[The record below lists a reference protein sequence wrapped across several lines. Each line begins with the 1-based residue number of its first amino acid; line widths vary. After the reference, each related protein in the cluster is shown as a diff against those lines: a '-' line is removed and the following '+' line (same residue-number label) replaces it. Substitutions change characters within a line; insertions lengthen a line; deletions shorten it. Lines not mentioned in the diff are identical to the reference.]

1 MNFQKIYDYFFSN
14 NYMTKMP
21 TFGEVLASNI
31 ITLLLLLIILGLY
44 IAGKVLLMKKIY
56 GEKKMWQGA
65 IPVFGL
71 MKLYDAVELNKL
83 FAVSILIPVLGLIP
97 YFIFCYKL
105 PAALGEK
112 QPAFPY
118 LTIFFSPI
126 IMLMLA
132 TDQKYEYQYVR
143 GKNVPFQGAFA
154 LNRAQ
159 TAAPEAPVQPVS
171 EVPTQSIPEAPV
183 QSVVEMS
190 VQSTPESP
198 AQATNEAFVQGIPEV
213 PAQSAAEIPTQ
224 SPSNVPIQTASETPT
239 QPVAEILPPSAP
251 EDPVQSTQGT
261 PIESQNPS
269 IPENQV
275 QSSDLNN
282 LQ

>member
-1 MNFQKIYDYFFSN
+1 MNLQKIYDYFFSN

-21 TFGEVLASNI
+21 TFGEVLTSNI
-31 ITLLLLLIILGLY
+31 ITLLLLLIVLGLY

-65 IPVFGL
+65 IPVLGL

-83 FAVSILIPVLGLIP
+83 FAISILIPVIGLIP

-105 PAALGEK
+105 PTAFGEK

-154 LNRAQ
+154 LNNTQAPTGAPAQ
-159 TAAPEAPVQPVS
+159 PIVETPAQSISEAPVQPIVES
-171 EVPTQSIPEAPV
+171 PV
-183 QSVVEMS
+183 QPTVE
-190 VQSTPESP
+190 
-198 AQATNEAFVQGIPEV
+198 A
-213 PAQSAAEIPTQ
+213 
-224 SPSNVPIQTASETPT
+224 PT
-239 QPVAEILPPSAP
+239 QPVAENLPPSAP
-251 EDPVQSTQGT
+251 EVQVQSTQGA

-269 IPENQV
+269 ISENQV

>member
-21 TFGEVLASNI
+21 TFGEVLASNL

-56 GEKKMWQGA
+56 GEKKMWQGI
-65 IPVFGL
+65 IPVLGL

-83 FAVSILIPVLGLIP
+83 FAISILIPVLGLIP

-105 PAALGEK
+105 PAAFGEK

-132 TDQKYEYQYVR
+132 TGQKYEYQYVR
-143 GKNVPFQGAFA
+143 GKNIPFQGAFA
-154 LNRAQ
+154 LNNAQ
-159 TAAPEAPVQPVS
+159 APTEAPAQPIV
-171 EVPTQSIPEAPV
+171 ETPAQSIPEAPV
-183 QSVVEMS
+183 QPIV
-190 VQSTPESP
+190 ESP
-198 AQATNEAFVQGIPEV
+198 VQPTVEA
-213 PAQSAAEIPTQ
+213 
-224 SPSNVPIQTASETPT
+224 PT
-239 QPVAEILPPSAP
+239 QPVAENLPPSAP
-251 EDPVQSTQGT
+251 EASVQSTQGT

-269 IPENQV
+269 ISENQV
-275 QSSDLNN
+275 QSSGLNN

>member
-21 TFGEVLASNI
+21 SLGEVLASNI
-31 ITLLLLLIILGLY
+31 ITLLLLLIVLGLY
-44 IAGKVLLMKKIY
+44 IVGKVLLMKKIY
-56 GEKKMWQGA
+56 GEKKKWQGA
-65 IPVFGL
+65 IPVLGL

-83 FAVSILIPVLGLIP
+83 FAISILIPVLGLIP

-105 PAALGEK
+105 PAAFGEK
-112 QPAFPY
+112 QPAFPF

-154 LNRAQ
+154 LNNAQ
-159 TAAPEAPVQPVS
+159 APTEAPVQPAS
-171 EVPTQSIPEAPV
+171 EV
-183 QSVVEMS
+183 S
-190 VQSTPESP
+190 VQSTPEV
-198 AQATNEAFVQGIPEV
+198 ATQPIAEA
-213 PAQSAAEIPTQ
+213 
-224 SPSNVPIQTASETPT
+224 PT
-239 QPVAEILPPSAP
+239 QPVVEIQTQ
-251 EDPVQSTQGT
+251 PVQGT
-261 PIESQNPS
+261 VIESQSPS
-269 IPENQV
+269 TSENQV

>member
-1 MNFQKIYDYFFSN
+1 MNLQKIYDYFFSN

-21 TFGEVLASNI
+21 SFGEVLASNV
-31 ITLLLLLIILGLY
+31 ITLLLLLIILGFY

-65 IPVFGL
+65 IPVLGL

-83 FAVSILIPVLGLIP
+83 FAISILIPLLGLIP

-105 PAALGEK
+105 PAAFGEK
-112 QPAFPY
+112 QPAFPF

-154 LNRAQ
+154 LNNAQ
-159 TAAPEAPVQPVS
+159 APTEAPVQPAS
-171 EVPTQSIPEAPV
+171 EV
-183 QSVVEMS
+183 S
-190 VQSTPESP
+190 VQSTPEV
-198 AQATNEAFVQGIPEV
+198 ATQPIAEA
-213 PAQSAAEIPTQ
+213 
-224 SPSNVPIQTASETPT
+224 PT
-239 QPVAEILPPSAP
+239 QPVVEIQTQ
-251 EDPVQSTQGT
+251 PVQGT
-261 PIESQNPS
+261 VIESQS
-269 IPENQV
+269 HSTSENQV

>member
-1 MNFQKIYDYFFSN
+1 MNLQKIYDYFFSN

-21 TFGEVLASNI
+21 SFGEVLASNV

-56 GEKKMWQGA
+56 GEKKMWQGV
-65 IPVFGL
+65 IPVLGL
-71 MKLYDAVELNKL
+71 MNLYDAVELNKL
-83 FAVSILIPVLGLIP
+83 FAISILIPVIGLIP

-105 PAALGEK
+105 PAAFGEK

-143 GKNVPFQGAFA
+143 GKNIPFQGAFA
-154 LNRAQ
+154 LNNARTIAE
-159 TAAPEAPVQPVS
+159 TAPQP
-171 EVPTQSIPEAPV
+171 
-183 QSVVEMS
+183 
-190 VQSTPESP
+190 TPEVVNQP
-198 AQATNEAFVQGIPEV
+198 TPEV
-213 PAQSAAEIPTQ
+213 DTQ
-224 SPSNVPIQTASETPT
+224 PITEAPT
-239 QPVAEILPPSAP
+239 QPVVEIQTQ
-251 EDPVQSTQGT
+251 PVQGT
-261 PIESQNPS
+261 VIESQSPS
-269 IPENQV
+269 TSENQV

>member
-1 MNFQKIYDYFFSN
+1 MNLQKIYDYFFSN

-21 TFGEVLASNI
+21 SFGEVLASNV

-44 IAGKVLLMKKIY
+44 VAGKVLLLKKIY

-65 IPVFGL
+65 IPVLGL

-83 FAVSILIPVLGLIP
+83 FAISILIPVIGLIP

-105 PAALGEK
+105 PAAFGEK
-112 QPAFPY
+112 QPVFPY

-154 LNRAQ
+154 LNNTQ
-159 TAAPEAPVQPVS
+159 APTGAPAQPVS
-171 EVPTQSIPEAPV
+171 ESPTQSIPEAPV
-183 QSVVEMS
+183 QPVVE
-190 VQSTPESP
+190 TPIQP
-198 AQATNEAFVQGIPEV
+198 A
-213 PAQSAAEIPTQ
+213 SEIPTQ
-224 SPSNVPIQTASETPT
+224 S
-239 QPVAEILPPSAP
+239 VAENLPPSTSEAL
-251 EDPVQSTQGT
+251 VQTTQGT

-269 IPENQV
+269 VSENQV

>member
-143 GKNVPFQGAFA
+143 GKNIPFQGAFA
-154 LNRAQ
+154 LNNTQALTGAPAQ
-159 TAAPEAPVQPVS
+159 SAS
-171 EVPTQSIPEAPV
+171 EVSA
-183 QSVVEMS
+183 
-190 VQSTPESP
+190 QSTPEAATQPITETPVQTAPEMP
-198 AQATNEAFVQGIPEV
+198 AQPVVETQTQSVLET
-213 PAQSAAEIPTQ
+213 PAQPA
-224 SPSNVPIQTASETPT
+224 
-239 QPVAEILPPSAP
+239 
-251 EDPVQSTQGT
+251 QGT
-261 PIESQNPS
+261 VIESQSPV
-269 IPENQV
+269 PENQV
-275 QSSDLNN
+275 QSSVG
-282 LQ
+282 

>member
-21 TFGEVLASNI
+21 SLGEVLASNI
-31 ITLLLLLIILGLY
+31 ITLLLLLIVLGLY
-44 IAGKVLLMKKIY
+44 IVGKVLLMKKIY

-65 IPVFGL
+65 IPVLGL

-83 FAVSILIPVLGLIP
+83 FAISILIPVIGLIP

-105 PAALGEK
+105 PDAFGKK

-154 LNRAQ
+154 LNNAQ
-159 TAAPEAPVQPVS
+159 APTEAPVQPV
-171 EVPTQSIPEAPV
+171 
-183 QSVVEMS
+183 VE
-190 VQSTPESP
+190 TP
-198 AQATNEAFVQGIPEV
+198 AQPAPEI
-213 PAQSAAEIPTQ
+213 SA
-224 SPSNVPIQTASETPT
+224 
-239 QPVAEILPPSAP
+239 QPVAENLPPSAP
-251 EDPVQSTQGT
+251 EASVQSTQGT
-261 PIESQNPS
+261 PTEPQNPS
-269 IPENQV
+269 VSESQV

>member
-21 TFGEVLASNI
+21 TFGEVLASNL

-56 GEKKMWQGA
+56 GEKKMWQGI
-65 IPVFGL
+65 IPVLGL

-83 FAVSILIPVLGLIP
+83 FAISILIPVLGLIP

-105 PAALGEK
+105 PAAFGEK
-112 QPAFPY
+112 QPAFPF

-154 LNRAQ
+154 LNNAQ
-159 TAAPEAPVQPVS
+159 APTEAPVQPAS
-171 EVPTQSIPEAPV
+171 EV
-183 QSVVEMS
+183 S
-190 VQSTPESP
+190 VQSTPEV
-198 AQATNEAFVQGIPEV
+198 ATQPIAEA
-213 PAQSAAEIPTQ
+213 
-224 SPSNVPIQTASETPT
+224 PT
-239 QPVAEILPPSAP
+239 QPVVEIQTQ
-251 EDPVQSTQGT
+251 PVQGT
-261 PIESQNPS
+261 VIESQSPS
-269 IPENQV
+269 TSENQV

>member
-21 TFGEVLASNI
+21 TFGEVLASNV

-56 GEKKMWQGA
+56 GKKKMWQGA
-65 IPVFGL
+65 IPVLGL

-83 FAVSILIPVLGLIP
+83 FAISILIPVLGLIP

-105 PAALGEK
+105 PAAFGEK
-112 QPAFPY
+112 QPVFPY

-143 GKNVPFQGAFA
+143 GKNIPFQGAFA
-154 LNRAQ
+154 LNNARTIAE
-159 TAAPEAPVQPVS
+159 TAPQP
-171 EVPTQSIPEAPV
+171 
-183 QSVVEMS
+183 
-190 VQSTPESP
+190 TPEVVNQP
-198 AQATNEAFVQGIPEV
+198 TAEA
-213 PAQSAAEIPTQ
+213 
-224 SPSNVPIQTASETPT
+224 PT
-239 QPVAEILPPSAP
+239 QPVVEIQTQ
-251 EDPVQSTQGT
+251 PVQGT
-261 PIESQNPS
+261 VIESQSPS
-269 IPENQV
+269 TSENQV

>member
-21 TFGEVLASNI
+21 TFGEVLASNL

-65 IPVFGL
+65 IPVLGL

-83 FAVSILIPVLGLIP
+83 FAISILIPVLGLIP

-105 PAALGEK
+105 PAAFGEK

-126 IMLMLA
+126 IMLILA

-154 LNRAQ
+154 LNCAQ
-159 TAAPEAPVQPVS
+159 TAPEAPAQPVS

-183 QSVVEMS
+183 QSVVE
-190 VQSTPESP
+190 T
-198 AQATNEAFVQGIPEV
+198 
-213 PAQSAAEIPTQ
+213 
-224 SPSNVPIQTASETPT
+224 PIQPASEIPT
-239 QPVAEILPPSAP
+239 QPVAENLPPSAP
-251 EDPVQSTQGT
+251 EVPVQSTQGAPT
-261 PIESQNPS
+261 ESQNPS
-269 IPENQV
+269 ISENQV

>member
-14 NYMTKMP
+14 NYITKMP
-21 TFGEVLASNI
+21 SFGEVLASNI

-65 IPVFGL
+65 IPVLGL

-83 FAVSILIPVLGLIP
+83 FAISILIPVLGLIP

-105 PAALGEK
+105 PAAFGEK
-112 QPAFPY
+112 QPVFPY

-143 GKNVPFQGAFA
+143 GKNIPFQGAFA
-154 LNRAQ
+154 LNNTQASTGAPAQ
-159 TAAPEAPVQPVS
+159 PNVETPAQSTPESTVQTITEIPTQPVS
-171 EVPTQSIPEAPV
+171 EVPTQ
-183 QSVVEMS
+183 
-190 VQSTPESP
+190 
-198 AQATNEAFVQGIPEV
+198 QA
-213 PAQSAAEIPTQ
+213 
-224 SPSNVPIQTASETPT
+224 PT
-239 QPVAEILPPSAP
+239 QPVAENLPPSAP
-251 EDPVQSTQGT
+251 EAPVQSTQGT

-269 IPENQV
+269 ISENQV

>member
-1 MNFQKIYDYFFSN
+1 MNLQKIYDYFFSN

-21 TFGEVLASNI
+21 SFGEVLASNV

-44 IAGKVLLMKKIY
+44 VAGKVLLLKKIY

-65 IPVFGL
+65 IPVLGL

-83 FAVSILIPVLGLIP
+83 FAISILIPVLGLIP

-105 PAALGEK
+105 PTAFGEK

-143 GKNVPFQGAFA
+143 GKNIPFQGAFA
-154 LNRAQ
+154 LNNTQAPTGAPAQ
-159 TAAPEAPVQPVS
+159 PTTEAPAQP
-171 EVPTQSIPEAPV
+171 TTEAPV
-183 QSVVEMS
+183 QSVVENP
-190 VQSTPESP
+190 VQPTV
-198 AQATNEAFVQGIPEV
+198 EAPSQPVSEVSSQSIPEA
-213 PAQSAAEIPTQ
+213 PAQS
-224 SPSNVPIQTASETPT
+224 
-239 QPVAEILPPSAP
+239 VAENLPPSTSEAL
-251 EDPVQSTQGT
+251 VQTTQGT

-269 IPENQV
+269 VSENQV

>member
-105 PAALGEK
+105 PAAFGKK
-112 QPAFPY
+112 QPVFPY

-154 LNRAQ
+154 LNNTQAPTGAPAQ
-159 TAAPEAPVQPVS
+159 STTEAPIQPVAETPIQPASEIPTQPVAENLPPSAPEAPVQ
-171 EVPTQSIPEAPV
+171 SIQGAP
-183 QSVVEMS
+183 
-190 VQSTPESP
+190 
-198 AQATNEAFVQGIPEV
+198 A
-213 PAQSAAEIPTQ
+213 
-224 SPSNVPIQTASETPT
+224 
-239 QPVAEILPPSAP
+239 
-251 EDPVQSTQGT
+251 
-261 PIESQNPS
+261 ESQNPS
-269 IPENQV
+269 VSENQV
-275 QSSDLNN
+275 QSSGLNN

>member
-14 NYMTKMP
+14 NYITKMP
-21 TFGEVLASNI
+21 SLGEVLASNI
-31 ITLLLLLIILGLY
+31 ITLLLLLIVLGLY
-44 IAGKVLLMKKIY
+44 IVGKVLLMKKIY

-65 IPVFGL
+65 IPVLGL

-83 FAVSILIPVLGLIP
+83 FAISILIPVLGLIP

-105 PAALGEK
+105 PAAFGEK

-143 GKNVPFQGAFA
+143 GKNVPFQGTFV
-154 LNRAQ
+154 LNNTQAPTGAPAQ
-159 TAAPEAPVQPVS
+159 PVVETPAQPAPE
-171 EVPTQSIPEAPV
+171 I
-183 QSVVEMS
+183 
-190 VQSTPESP
+190 
-198 AQATNEAFVQGIPEV
+198 
-213 PAQSAAEIPTQ
+213 SA
-224 SPSNVPIQTASETPT
+224 
-239 QPVAEILPPSAP
+239 QPVAENLPPSAP
-251 EDPVQSTQGT
+251 EASVQSTQGT
-261 PIESQNPS
+261 PTESQNPS
-269 IPENQV
+269 ISENQV

>member
-1 MNFQKIYDYFFSN
+1 MNLQKIYDYFFSN

-21 TFGEVLASNI
+21 TFGEVLTSNI
-31 ITLLLLLIILGLY
+31 ITLLLLLIVLGLY

-65 IPVFGL
+65 IPVLGL

-83 FAVSILIPVLGLIP
+83 FAISILIPVIGLIP

-105 PAALGEK
+105 PAAFGEK
-112 QPAFPY
+112 QPAFPF

-143 GKNVPFQGAFA
+143 GKNIPFQGAFA
-154 LNRAQ
+154 LNNAQ
-159 TAAPEAPVQPVS
+159 APTGAPVQPTT
-171 EVPTQSIPEAPV
+171 EAPAQPTTEAPV
-183 QSVVEMS
+183 QSVVENP
-190 VQSTPESP
+190 VQPTVEAP
-198 AQATNEAFVQGIPEV
+198 AQPVSEVSSQSIPEA
-213 PAQSAAEIPTQ
+213 PAQS
-224 SPSNVPIQTASETPT
+224 
-239 QPVAEILPPSAP
+239 VAENLPPSTSEAL
-251 EDPVQSTQGT
+251 VQTTQGT

-269 IPENQV
+269 VSENQV

>member
-21 TFGEVLASNI
+21 TFGEVLVSNV

-83 FAVSILIPVLGLIP
+83 FAISILIPVLGLIP

-112 QPAFPY
+112 QPVFPY

-154 LNRAQ
+154 LNNTQ
-159 TAAPEAPVQPVS
+159 APTGAPAQPVS
-171 EVPTQSIPEAPV
+171 ESPTQSIPEAPI
-183 QSVVEMS
+183 QPVVE
-190 VQSTPESP
+190 T
-198 AQATNEAFVQGIPEV
+198 
-213 PAQSAAEIPTQ
+213 
-224 SPSNVPIQTASETPT
+224 PIQPASEIPT
-239 QPVAEILPPSAP
+239 QPVAENLPPSAP
-251 EDPVQSTQGT
+251 EAPVQSTQGT
-261 PIESQNPS
+261 PIEPQNPS
-269 IPENQV
+269 VSENQV

>member
-21 TFGEVLASNI
+21 TFGEVLASNL

-65 IPVFGL
+65 IPVLGL

-83 FAVSILIPVLGLIP
+83 FAISILIPVLGLIP

-105 PAALGEK
+105 PAAFGEK

-126 IMLMLA
+126 IMLILA

-159 TAAPEAPVQPVS
+159 TAPEAPAQPVS

-183 QSVVEMS
+183 QSVVE
-190 VQSTPESP
+190 TPIQP
-198 AQATNEAFVQGIPEV
+198 ASEA
-213 PAQSAAEIPTQ
+213 PTQ
-224 SPSNVPIQTASETPT
+224 QVPS
-239 QPVAEILPPSAP
+239 QPVAENLPPSAP
-251 EDPVQSTQGT
+251 EAPVQSTQGT

-269 IPENQV
+269 ISENQV
-275 QSSDLNN
+275 QSSGLNN

>member
-21 TFGEVLASNI
+21 TFGEVLASNVI
-31 ITLLLLLIILGLY
+31 ILLLLLIILGLY

-65 IPVFGL
+65 IPVLGL
-71 MKLYDAVELNKL
+71 MELYDAVELNKL
-83 FAVSILIPVLGLIP
+83 FAISILIPVLGLIP

-105 PAALGEK
+105 PAAFGEK

-154 LNRAQ
+154 LNNTQ
-159 TAAPEAPVQPVS
+159 TTTETAPQATTEVATQSTAEAPAQPVVENSVQPTV
-171 EVPTQSIPEAPV
+171 EAP
-183 QSVVEMS
+183 
-190 VQSTPESP
+190 
-198 AQATNEAFVQGIPEV
+198 A
-213 PAQSAAEIPTQ
+213 
-224 SPSNVPIQTASETPT
+224 
-239 QPVAEILPPSAP
+239 QPVAENLPSSAP
-251 EDPVQSTQGT
+251 EVPVQSTQGT

-269 IPENQV
+269 ISENQV

>member
-21 TFGEVLASNI
+21 TFGEVLASNL
-31 ITLLLLLIILGLY
+31 ITLLLLLIALGLY

-65 IPVFGL
+65 IPVLGL

-83 FAVSILIPVLGLIP
+83 FAISILIPVIGLIP

-105 PAALGEK
+105 PAAFGEK

-154 LNRAQ
+154 LNN
-159 TAAPEAPVQPVS
+159 
-171 EVPTQSIPEAPV
+171 
-183 QSVVEMS
+183 
-190 VQSTPESP
+190 
-198 AQATNEAFVQGIPEV
+198 AQAPTGV
-213 PAQSAAEIPTQ
+213 PAQPTAEA
-224 SPSNVPIQTASETPT
+224 PIQPVAETPIQPASEIPT
-239 QPVAEILPPSAP
+239 QPVAENLPPSAP
-251 EDPVQSTQGT
+251 EASVQSTQGI

-269 IPENQV
+269 TSENQV
-275 QSSDLNN
+275 QSSNLNN

>member
-21 TFGEVLASNI
+21 TFGEVLTSNL

-65 IPVFGL
+65 IPVLGL

-83 FAVSILIPVLGLIP
+83 FAISILIPVLGLIP

-105 PAALGEK
+105 PAAFGEK
-112 QPAFPY
+112 QPVFPY

-159 TAAPEAPVQPVS
+159 TAATEAPAQPVS

-183 QSVVEMS
+183 QSV
-190 VQSTPESP
+190 
-198 AQATNEAFVQGIPEV
+198 
-213 PAQSAAEIPTQ
+213 AET
-224 SPSNVPIQTASETPT
+224 PIQPASEIPT
-239 QPVAEILPPSAP
+239 QPVAENLPPSAP
-251 EDPVQSTQGT
+251 EAPVQSIQGA
-261 PIESQNPS
+261 PAESQNPS
-269 IPENQV
+269 VSENQV

>member
-21 TFGEVLASNI
+21 SFGEVLASNV
-31 ITLLLLLIILGLY
+31 ITLLLLLAVLGLY

-65 IPVFGL
+65 IPVLGL

-83 FAVSILIPVLGLIP
+83 FAISILIPVLGLIP

-105 PAALGEK
+105 PAAFGEK

-118 LTIFFSPI
+118 LMIFFSPI

-159 TAAPEAPVQPVS
+159 TAPEAPAQPTAKAPVQPV
-171 EVPTQSIPEAPV
+171 
-183 QSVVEMS
+183 VE
-190 VQSTPESP
+190 T
-198 AQATNEAFVQGIPEV
+198 
-213 PAQSAAEIPTQ
+213 
-224 SPSNVPIQTASETPT
+224 PIQPASEGPNQQVLS
-239 QPVAEILPPSAP
+239 QPVAENLPPSTSEAL
-251 EDPVQSTQGT
+251 VQSTQGT

-269 IPENQV
+269 VSENQV

>member
-21 TFGEVLASNI
+21 TFGEVLASNV

-65 IPVFGL
+65 IPVLGL

-83 FAVSILIPVLGLIP
+83 FAISILIPVLGLIP

-105 PAALGEK
+105 PAAFGEK
-112 QPAFPY
+112 QPAFPF

-154 LNRAQ
+154 LNNTQ
-159 TAAPEAPVQPVS
+159 TTTETAPQATTEVATQSTAEAPAQPVVENSVQPTV
-171 EVPTQSIPEAPV
+171 EAP
-183 QSVVEMS
+183 
-190 VQSTPESP
+190 
-198 AQATNEAFVQGIPEV
+198 A
-213 PAQSAAEIPTQ
+213 
-224 SPSNVPIQTASETPT
+224 
-239 QPVAEILPPSAP
+239 QPVAENLPSSAP
-251 EDPVQSTQGT
+251 EVPVQSTQGT

-269 IPENQV
+269 ISENQV

>member
-1 MNFQKIYDYFFSN
+1 M
-14 NYMTKMP
+14 
-21 TFGEVLASNI
+21 
-31 ITLLLLLIILGLY
+31 LIVLGLY

-65 IPVFGL
+65 IPVLGL

-83 FAVSILIPVLGLIP
+83 FAISILIPVIGLIP

-105 PAALGEK
+105 PAAFGEK
-112 QPAFPY
+112 QPAFPF

-154 LNRAQ
+154 LNNIQ
-159 TAAPEAPVQPVS
+159 APTEAPAQPVS
-171 EVPTQSIPEAPV
+171 EVPSQPITEAPTQPITEAPV
-183 QSVVEMS
+183 QNTSEMPVQPVVE
-190 VQSTPESP
+190 
-198 AQATNEAFVQGIPEV
+198 A
-213 PAQSAAEIPTQ
+213 
-224 SPSNVPIQTASETPT
+224 PT
-239 QPVAEILPPSAP
+239 QPVVEIQTQ
-251 EDPVQSTQGT
+251 PVQGT
-261 PIESQNPS
+261 VIESQSPS
-269 IPENQV
+269 TSENQV
-275 QSSDLNN
+275 QTSDLNN

>member
-1 MNFQKIYDYFFSN
+1 MNLQKIYDYFFSN
-14 NYMTKMP
+14 NYITKMP

-65 IPVFGL
+65 IPVLGL
-71 MKLYDAVELNKL
+71 MNLYDAVELNKL
-83 FAVSILIPVLGLIP
+83 FAISILIPVIGLIP

-105 PAALGEK
+105 PAAFDEK

-126 IMLMLA
+126 IMLVLA

-154 LNRAQ
+154 LNNTQ
-159 TAAPEAPVQPVS
+159 APTGVPVQSVPEVPVQPVVETPIRPASETPARPVS
-171 EVPTQSIPEAPV
+171 EVPT
-183 QSVVEMS
+183 
-190 VQSTPESP
+190 
-198 AQATNEAFVQGIPEV
+198 
-213 PAQSAAEIPTQ
+213 
-224 SPSNVPIQTASETPT
+224 
-239 QPVAEILPPSAP
+239 
-251 EDPVQSTQGT
+251 QSTQGT

-269 IPENQV
+269 VSENQV

>member
-14 NYMTKMP
+14 NYITKMP
-21 TFGEVLASNI
+21 SFGEVLASNI

-65 IPVFGL
+65 IPVLGL

-83 FAVSILIPVLGLIP
+83 FAISILIPVLGLIP

-105 PAALGEK
+105 PAAFGEK
-112 QPAFPY
+112 QPVFPY

-143 GKNVPFQGAFA
+143 GKNIPFQGAFA
-154 LNRAQ
+154 LNNARTIAE
-159 TAAPEAPVQPVS
+159 TAPQP
-171 EVPTQSIPEAPV
+171 
-183 QSVVEMS
+183 
-190 VQSTPESP
+190 TPEVVNQP
-198 AQATNEAFVQGIPEV
+198 TPEV
-213 PAQSAAEIPTQ
+213 DTQ
-224 SPSNVPIQTASETPT
+224 PITEAPT
-239 QPVAEILPPSAP
+239 QPVVEIQTQ
-251 EDPVQSTQGT
+251 PVQGT
-261 PIESQNPS
+261 VIESQSPS
-269 IPENQV
+269 TSENQT

>member
-21 TFGEVLASNI
+21 TFGEVLVSNV

-83 FAVSILIPVLGLIP
+83 FAISILIPVLGLIP

-112 QPAFPY
+112 QPVFPY

-154 LNRAQ
+154 LNNAQ
-159 TAAPEAPVQPVS
+159 ASTEAPAQPIV
-171 EVPTQSIPEAPV
+171 ETPAQSIPEAPV
-183 QSVVEMS
+183 QPIV
-190 VQSTPESP
+190 ESP
-198 AQATNEAFVQGIPEV
+198 VQPTVEA
-213 PAQSAAEIPTQ
+213 
-224 SPSNVPIQTASETPT
+224 PT
-239 QPVAEILPPSAP
+239 QPVAENLPPSAP
-251 EDPVQSTQGT
+251 EAPVQSTQGT

-269 IPENQV
+269 VSENQV

>member
-14 NYMTKMP
+14 NYITKMP
-21 TFGEVLASNI
+21 SFGEVLASNI

-56 GEKKMWQGA
+56 GEKKMWQGI
-65 IPVFGL
+65 IPVLGL

-83 FAVSILIPVLGLIP
+83 FAISILIPVLGLIP

-105 PAALGEK
+105 PAAFGEK
-112 QPAFPY
+112 QPAFPF

-154 LNRAQ
+154 LNNAQ
-159 TAAPEAPVQPVS
+159 TTAE
-171 EVPTQSIPEAPV
+171 TTL
-183 QSVVEMS
+183 
-190 VQSTPESP
+190 QSTTEVVNQP
-198 AQATNEAFVQGIPEV
+198 TPEV
-213 PAQSAAEIPTQ
+213 DTQ
-224 SPSNVPIQTASETPT
+224 PITEAPT
-239 QPVAEILPPSAP
+239 QPVVEIQTQ
-251 EDPVQSTQGT
+251 PVQGT
-261 PIESQNPS
+261 VIESQSPS
-269 IPENQV
+269 TSENQV
-275 QSSDLNN
+275 QTSDLNN

>member
-83 FAVSILIPVLGLIP
+83 FAISILIPVLGLIP

-154 LNRAQ
+154 LNNAQ
-159 TAAPEAPVQPVS
+159 APTEAPVQPAS
-171 EVPTQSIPEAPV
+171 EV
-183 QSVVEMS
+183 S
-190 VQSTPESP
+190 VQSTPEV
-198 AQATNEAFVQGIPEV
+198 ATQPIAEA
-213 PAQSAAEIPTQ
+213 
-224 SPSNVPIQTASETPT
+224 PT
-239 QPVAEILPPSAP
+239 QPVVEIQTQ
-251 EDPVQSTQGT
+251 PVQGT
-261 PIESQNPS
+261 VIESQSPS
-269 IPENQV
+269 TSENQV

>member
-14 NYMTKMP
+14 NYMTKIP

-31 ITLLLLLIILGLY
+31 ITLLILLIILGLY

-65 IPVFGL
+65 IPVLGL

-83 FAVSILIPVLGLIP
+83 FAISILIPVLGLIP

-105 PAALGEK
+105 PAAFGEK

-154 LNRAQ
+154 LNNTQ
-159 TAAPEAPVQPVS
+159 TTTETAP
-171 EVPTQSIPEAPV
+171 
-183 QSVVEMS
+183 
-190 VQSTPESP
+190 
-198 AQATNEAFVQGIPEV
+198 QATNEVATQPTAEA
-213 PAQSAAEIPTQ
+213 PAQPVVETPIQPASEAPTQ
-224 SPSNVPIQTASETPT
+224 QVPS
-239 QPVAEILPPSAP
+239 QPVAENLPPSAP
-251 EDPVQSTQGT
+251 ETPVQSTQGT

-269 IPENQV
+269 TSENQV

>member
-1 MNFQKIYDYFFSN
+1 MNLQKIYDYFFSN

-21 TFGEVLASNI
+21 TFSEVLASNI

-83 FAVSILIPVLGLIP
+83 FAISILIQVLGLIP

-105 PAALGEK
+105 PAAFGEK

-154 LNRAQ
+154 LNNAQ
-159 TAAPEAPVQPVS
+159 TTTETAPQATT
-171 EVPTQSIPEAPV
+171 EVVTQLTAETVPQATAE
-183 QSVVEMS
+183 SVI
-190 VQSTPESP
+190 QSTPD
-198 AQATNEAFVQGIPEV
+198 AATQPITEA
-213 PAQSAAEIPTQ
+213 
-224 SPSNVPIQTASETPT
+224 PT
-239 QPVAEILPPSAP
+239 QPVVEIQTQ
-251 EDPVQSTQGT
+251 PVQGT
-261 PIESQNPS
+261 VIESQSPS
-269 IPENQV
+269 TSENQV
-275 QSSDLNN
+275 QTSDLNN

>member
-65 IPVFGL
+65 IPVLGL

-83 FAVSILIPVLGLIP
+83 FAISILIPVLGLIP

-105 PAALGEK
+105 PTAFGEK

-143 GKNVPFQGAFA
+143 GKNIPFQGAFA
-154 LNRAQ
+154 LNNAQ
-159 TAAPEAPVQPVS
+159 APTGAPVQPTT
-171 EVPTQSIPEAPV
+171 EAPAQPTTEAPAQPTTEAPV
-183 QSVVEMS
+183 QSVVENP
-190 VQSTPESP
+190 VQPTVEAP
-198 AQATNEAFVQGIPEV
+198 AQPVSEVSSQSIPEA
-213 PAQSAAEIPTQ
+213 PAQS
-224 SPSNVPIQTASETPT
+224 
-239 QPVAEILPPSAP
+239 VAENLPPSTSEAL
-251 EDPVQSTQGT
+251 VQTTQGT

-269 IPENQV
+269 VSENQV

>member
-21 TFGEVLASNI
+21 TFGEVLASNV

-65 IPVFGL
+65 IPVLGL

-83 FAVSILIPVLGLIP
+83 FAISILIPVIGLIP

-105 PAALGEK
+105 PDAFGKK

-154 LNRAQ
+154 LNNIQ
-159 TAAPEAPVQPVS
+159 TTAETALQSTTEVVNQPTPEVDTQPIVEIQTQPVQGTV
-171 EVPTQSIPEAPV
+171 I
-183 QSVVEMS
+183 
-190 VQSTPESP
+190 ES
-198 AQATNEAFVQGIPEV
+198 
-213 PAQSAAEIPTQ
+213 Q
-224 SPSNVPIQTASETPT
+224 SPSTS
-239 QPVAEILPPSAP
+239 
-251 EDPVQSTQGT
+251 
-261 PIESQNPS
+261 
-269 IPENQV
+269 ENQV

>member
-21 TFGEVLASNI
+21 TFGEVLASNL

-65 IPVFGL
+65 IPVLGL

-83 FAVSILIPVLGLIP
+83 FAISILIPVLGLIP

-112 QPAFPY
+112 QPVFPY

-143 GKNVPFQGAFA
+143 GKNIPFQGAFA
-154 LNRAQ
+154 LNNTQ
-159 TAAPEAPVQPVS
+159 APTEAPAQP
-171 EVPTQSIPEAPV
+171 
-183 QSVVEMS
+183 
-190 VQSTPESP
+190 
-198 AQATNEAFVQGIPEV
+198 
-213 PAQSAAEIPTQ
+213 
-224 SPSNVPIQTASETPT
+224 ASEIPT
-239 QPVAEILPPSAP
+239 QPVAENLPPSAP
-251 EDPVQSTQGT
+251 ETPVQFTQGA

-269 IPENQV
+269 ISENQV

>member
-1 MNFQKIYDYFFSN
+1 MNLQKIYDYFFSN

-21 TFGEVLASNI
+21 TFGEVLTSNI
-31 ITLLLLLIILGLY
+31 ITLLLLLIILSLY

-65 IPVFGL
+65 IPVLGL

-83 FAVSILIPVLGLIP
+83 FAISILIPVLGLIP

-105 PAALGEK
+105 PAAFGEK

-126 IMLMLA
+126 IMLMFA

-154 LNRAQ
+154 LNNAQ
-159 TAAPEAPVQPVS
+159 TTTETAPQATTEVVTQPTAEAPTQPI
-171 EVPTQSIPEAPV
+171 TEA
-183 QSVVEMS
+183 
-190 VQSTPESP
+190 
-198 AQATNEAFVQGIPEV
+198 
-213 PAQSAAEIPTQ
+213 
-224 SPSNVPIQTASETPT
+224 PT
-239 QPVAEILPPSAP
+239 QPVVEIQTQ
-251 EDPVQSTQGT
+251 PVQGT
-261 PIESQNPS
+261 VIESQSPS
-269 IPENQV
+269 TSENQV
-275 QSSDLNN
+275 QTSDLNN

>member
-21 TFGEVLASNI
+21 SLGEVLASNI
-31 ITLLLLLIILGLY
+31 ITLLLLLIVLGLY
-44 IAGKVLLMKKIY
+44 IVGKVLLMKKIY

-65 IPVFGL
+65 IPVLGL

-83 FAVSILIPVLGLIP
+83 FAISILIPVLGLIP

-105 PAALGEK
+105 PAAFGEK

-126 IMLMLA
+126 IILMLA

-143 GKNVPFQGAFA
+143 GKNIPFQGAFA
-154 LNRAQ
+154 PNNTQ
-159 TAAPEAPVQPVS
+159 APTGAPAQPVS
-171 EVPTQSIPEAPV
+171 ESPTQSIPEAPV
-183 QSVVEMS
+183 QPVVE
-190 VQSTPESP
+190 T
-198 AQATNEAFVQGIPEV
+198 
-213 PAQSAAEIPTQ
+213 
-224 SPSNVPIQTASETPT
+224 PIQPASEIPT
-239 QPVAEILPPSAP
+239 QPVAENLPPSAP
-251 EDPVQSTQGT
+251 EAPVQSTQET
-261 PIESQNPS
+261 PIEPQNPS
-269 IPENQV
+269 VSENQV

>member
-21 TFGEVLASNI
+21 SFGEVLASNV

-44 IAGKVLLMKKIY
+44 VAGKVLLMKKIY

-65 IPVFGL
+65 IPVLGL
-71 MKLYDAVELNKL
+71 MNLYDAVELNKL
-83 FAVSILIPVLGLIP
+83 FAISILIPVIGLIP

-105 PAALGEK
+105 PAAFGEK
-112 QPAFPY
+112 QPAFPF

-126 IMLMLA
+126 IMLILA

-154 LNRAQ
+154 LNNAQ
-159 TAAPEAPVQPVS
+159 APTEAPVQPAS
-171 EVPTQSIPEAPV
+171 EV
-183 QSVVEMS
+183 S
-190 VQSTPESP
+190 VQSTPEVDTQP
-198 AQATNEAFVQGIPEV
+198 ITEA
-213 PAQSAAEIPTQ
+213 
-224 SPSNVPIQTASETPT
+224 PT
-239 QPVAEILPPSAP
+239 QPVVEIQTQ
-251 EDPVQSTQGT
+251 PVQGT
-261 PIESQNPS
+261 VIESQSPS
-269 IPENQV
+269 TSENQV

>member
-1 MNFQKIYDYFFSN
+1 MNLQKIYDYFFSN

-21 TFGEVLASNI
+21 SFGEVLASNV

-44 IAGKVLLMKKIY
+44 VAGKVLLLKKIY

-65 IPVFGL
+65 IPVLGL

-83 FAVSILIPVLGLIP
+83 FAISILIPVIGLIP
-97 YFIFCYKL
+97 YFMFCYKL
-105 PAALGEK
+105 PAAFGEK
-112 QPAFPY
+112 QPVFPY

-143 GKNVPFQGAFA
+143 GKNIPFQGAFA
-154 LNRAQ
+154 LNNTQAPTGAPAQ
-159 TAAPEAPVQPVS
+159 PTTEAPAQP
-171 EVPTQSIPEAPV
+171 TTEAPV
-183 QSVVEMS
+183 QSVVENP
-190 VQSTPESP
+190 VQPTVEAP
-198 AQATNEAFVQGIPEV
+198 AQPVSEVSSQSIPEA
-213 PAQSAAEIPTQ
+213 PAQS
-224 SPSNVPIQTASETPT
+224 
-239 QPVAEILPPSAP
+239 VAENLPPSTSEAL
-251 EDPVQSTQGT
+251 VQTTQGT

-269 IPENQV
+269 VSENQV